1 MNDFNYYKSKE
12 IYREK
17 YYQMPKVFFTNEKY
31 MDLSNDAKIAYMLL
45 KDRFD
50 YSVKNNWVDSDD
62 NIFFI
67 FTVEELMKLL
77 QCREG
82 KVSKIKKELEKAGL
96 LKQKRGRVNKRD
108 GKIES
113 MPNLLYLGKPEVTN
127 QDVFKI
133 MEEEDNTD
141 STVIAKIANTAKP
154 RKINDSTV
162 IAKIANTAKPRKIN
176 DSTVIAKIANT
187 AKPRKIN
194 DSTVIAKIA
203 NTAKSSHIKDSTV
216 IAKIADNLFYSNSID
231 TNRHIIDTETDQL
244 QNQVLLDNFV
254 DIMQEDSINT
264 FVPENVLNL
273 IKTFSSS
280 YSEAQQ
286 TVQTIHNAKKK
297 AEELEQTIVVYE
309 ELESYG
315 IDADKGLYMTLL
327 KAYQKQ
333 KTEKVNNLQNL
344 IFVYVKNWFVEKA
357 IAAKLANEQRETFNE
372 LPTVSTEN
380 WLE

>member
-1 MNDFNYYKSKE
+1 
-12 IYREK
+12 
-17 YYQMPKVFFTNEKY
+17 
-31 MDLSNDAKIAYMLL
+31 
-45 KDRFD
+45 
-50 YSVKNNWVDSDD
+50 
-62 NIFFI
+62 I

-141 STVIAKIANTAKP
+141 TTVIAKIANTAKP
-154 RKINDSTV
+154 REINDT
-162 IAKIANTAKPRKIN
+162 
-176 DSTVIAKIANT
+176 
-187 AKPRKIN
+187 
-194 DSTVIAKIA
+194 TVIAKIA

-254 DIMQEDSINT
+254 DIMKEDSINT

-273 IKTFSSS
+273 IKTFSST
-280 YSEAQQ
+280 YEDAQK

-297 AEELEQTIVVYE
+297 AEELEQTVVVYE

>member
-141 STVIAKIANTAKP
+141 TTVIAKIANTAKP
-154 RKINDSTV
+154 REINDT
-162 IAKIANTAKPRKIN
+162 
-176 DSTVIAKIANT
+176 
-187 AKPRKIN
+187 
-194 DSTVIAKIA
+194 TVIAKIA

-254 DIMQEDSINT
+254 DIMKEDSINT

-273 IKTFSSS
+273 IKTFSST
-280 YSEAQQ
+280 YEDAQK

-297 AEELEQTIVVYE
+297 AEELEQTVVVYE

-357 IAAKLANEQRETFNE
+357 IAAKLAN
-372 LPTVSTEN
+372 
-380 WLE
+380 

>member
-17 YYQMPKVFFTNEKY
+17 YYQMPKVFFTNQKY

-141 STVIAKIANTAKP
+141 STVIAKIANTVKP
-154 RKINDSTV
+154 RE
-162 IAKIANTAKPRKIN
+162 
-176 DSTVIAKIANT
+176 
-187 AKPRKIN
+187 IN

-216 IAKIADNLFYSNSID
+216 IAKIANNLFYSNSID

-254 DIMQEDSINT
+254 DIMKEDSINT

>member
-1 MNDFNYYKSKE
+1 
-12 IYREK
+12 REK

-133 MEEEDNTD
+133 MEEEDNT
-141 STVIAKIANTAKP
+141 
-154 RKINDSTV
+154 
-162 IAKIANTAKPRKIN
+162 

-344 IFVYVKNWFVEKA
+344 IFVYVKNWFV
-357 IAAKLANEQRETFNE
+357 
-372 LPTVSTEN
+372 
-380 WLE
+380 

>member
-1 MNDFNYYKSKE
+1 
-12 IYREK
+12 
-17 YYQMPKVFFTNEKY
+17 
-31 MDLSNDAKIAYMLL
+31 
-45 KDRFD
+45 
-50 YSVKNNWVDSDD
+50 
-62 NIFFI
+62 FFI

-133 MEEEDNTD
+133 MEEEDNT
-141 STVIAKIANTAKP
+141 
-154 RKINDSTV
+154 
-162 IAKIANTAKPRKIN
+162 

-372 LPTVSTEN
+372 LPTVSTE
-380 WLE
+380 

>member
-133 MEEEDNTD
+133 MEEEDNT
-141 STVIAKIANTAKP
+141 
-154 RKINDSTV
+154 
-162 IAKIANTAKPRKIN
+162 

-372 LPTVSTEN
+372 LPT
-380 WLE
+380 

>member
-162 IAKIANTAKPRKIN
+162 IAKIANTAK
-176 DSTVIAKIANT
+176 
-187 AKPRKIN
+187 
-194 DSTVIAKIA
+194 
-203 NTAKSSHIKDSTV
+203 SSHIKDSTV

-315 IDADKGLYMTLL
+315 IDADKGL
-327 KAYQKQ
+327 
-333 KTEKVNNLQNL
+333 
-344 IFVYVKNWFVEKA
+344 
-357 IAAKLANEQRETFNE
+357 
-372 LPTVSTEN
+372 
-380 WLE
+380 

>member
-141 STVIAKIANTAKP
+141 TTVIAKIANTAKP
-154 RKINDSTV
+154 REINDT
-162 IAKIANTAKPRKIN
+162 
-176 DSTVIAKIANT
+176 
-187 AKPRKIN
+187 
-194 DSTVIAKIA
+194 TVIAKIA

-254 DIMQEDSINT
+254 DIMKEDSINT

-286 TVQTIHNAKKK
+286 TVQTIHNAKRK

-357 IAAKLANEQRETFNE
+357 IAAKLAN
-372 LPTVSTEN
+372 
-380 WLE
+380 

>member
-133 MEEEDNTD
+133 MEEEDNT
-141 STVIAKIANTAKP
+141 
-154 RKINDSTV
+154 
-162 IAKIANTAKPRKIN
+162 

>member
-1 MNDFNYYKSKE
+1 MSKFQFYKSKE
-12 IYREK
+12 VYREK
-17 YYQMPKVFFTNEKY
+17 YYQMPKVFFTSEKY
-31 MDLSNDAKIAYMLL
+31 LNLSNDAKIAYMLL

-133 MEEEDNTD
+133 MEEEDTTD
-141 STVIAKIANTAKP
+141 STVIAKIANTVKP
-154 RKINDSTV
+154 QEINDSTV
-162 IAKIANTAKPRKIN
+162 IAKIANTVKVN
-176 DSTVIAKIANT
+176 HT
-187 AKPRKIN
+187 
-194 DSTVIAKIA
+194 
-203 NTAKSSHIKDSTV
+203 KDSTV
-216 IAKIADNLFYSNSID
+216 IAKIADNLFYSNNLD
-231 TNRHIIDTETDQL
+231 TNRHLIDTETDQL

-254 DIMQEDSINT
+254 DIMKEDSINT
-264 FVPENVLNL
+264 FVPEKVLNL
-273 IKTFSSS
+273 IKTFSNT
-280 YSEAQQ
+280 YEDAQQ
-286 TVQTIHNAKKK
+286 TIQTIHNAKKK

-315 IDADKGLYMTLL
+315 IDADKGLYMTVL

-357 IAAKLANEQRETFNE
+357 IPAKLAHEQNTNTNS
-372 LPTVSTEN
+372 LPAINLEN
-380 WLE
+380 WLN

>member
-141 STVIAKIANTAKP
+141 TTVIAKIANTAKP
-154 RKINDSTV
+154 REINDT
-162 IAKIANTAKPRKIN
+162 
-176 DSTVIAKIANT
+176 
-187 AKPRKIN
+187 
-194 DSTVIAKIA
+194 TVIAKIA

-254 DIMQEDSINT
+254 DIMKEDSINT

-273 IKTFSSS
+273 IKTFSST
-280 YSEAQQ
+280 YEDAQK

-297 AEELEQTIVVYE
+297 AEELEQTVVVYE

-315 IDADKGLYMTLL
+315 IDADKG
-327 KAYQKQ
+327 
-333 KTEKVNNLQNL
+333 
-344 IFVYVKNWFVEKA
+344 
-357 IAAKLANEQRETFNE
+357 
-372 LPTVSTEN
+372 
-380 WLE
+380 

>member
-141 STVIAKIANTAKP
+141 TTVIAKIANTAKP
-154 RKINDSTV
+154 REINDT
-162 IAKIANTAKPRKIN
+162 
-176 DSTVIAKIANT
+176 
-187 AKPRKIN
+187 
-194 DSTVIAKIA
+194 TVIAKIA

-254 DIMQEDSINT
+254 DIMKEDSINT

-273 IKTFSSS
+273 IKTFSST
-280 YSEAQQ
+280 YEDAQK

-297 AEELEQTIVVYE
+297 AEELEQTVVVYE

-315 IDADKGLYMTLL
+315 
-327 KAYQKQ
+327 
-333 KTEKVNNLQNL
+333 
-344 IFVYVKNWFVEKA
+344 
-357 IAAKLANEQRETFNE
+357 
-372 LPTVSTEN
+372 
-380 WLE
+380 

>member
-17 YYQMPKVFFTNEKY
+17 YYQMPKVFFTDEKY

-133 MEEEDNTD
+133 MEEEDNT
-141 STVIAKIANTAKP
+141 
-154 RKINDSTV
+154 
-162 IAKIANTAKPRKIN
+162 

>member
-1 MNDFNYYKSKE
+1 
-12 IYREK
+12 
-17 YYQMPKVFFTNEKY
+17 Y

-141 STVIAKIANTAKP
+141 TTVIAKIANTAKP
-154 RKINDSTV
+154 REINDT
-162 IAKIANTAKPRKIN
+162 
-176 DSTVIAKIANT
+176 
-187 AKPRKIN
+187 
-194 DSTVIAKIA
+194 TVIAKIA

-254 DIMQEDSINT
+254 DIMKEDSINT

-273 IKTFSSS
+273 IKTFSST
-280 YSEAQQ
+280 YEDAQK

-297 AEELEQTIVVYE
+297 AEELEQTVVVYE

>member
-141 STVIAKIANTAKP
+141 T
-154 RKINDSTV
+154 
-162 IAKIANTAKPRKIN
+162 
-176 DSTVIAKIANT
+176 
-187 AKPRKIN
+187 
-194 DSTVIAKIA
+194 TVIAKIA

-254 DIMQEDSINT
+254 DIMKEDSINT

-273 IKTFSSS
+273 IKTFSST
-280 YSEAQQ
+280 YDDAQK

-297 AEELEQTIVVYE
+297 AEELEQTVVVYE

>member
-133 MEEEDNTD
+133 MEEEDNT
-141 STVIAKIANTAKP
+141 
-154 RKINDSTV
+154 
-162 IAKIANTAKPRKIN
+162 

-344 IFVYVKNWFVEKA
+344 IFVYVKNWFV
-357 IAAKLANEQRETFNE
+357 
-372 LPTVSTEN
+372 
-380 WLE
+380 

>member
-141 STVIAKIANTAKP
+141 TTVIAKIANTAKP
-154 RKINDSTV
+154 REINDT
-162 IAKIANTAKPRKIN
+162 
-176 DSTVIAKIANT
+176 
-187 AKPRKIN
+187 
-194 DSTVIAKIA
+194 TVIAKIA

-254 DIMQEDSINT
+254 DIMKEDSINT

-286 TVQTIHNAKKK
+286 TVTTIHNAKHK
-297 AEELEQTIVVYE
+297 AEELEKTVVVYE

-344 IFVYVKNWFVEKA
+344 IFVYVKNWFIEKA
-357 IAAKLANEQRETFNE
+357 IAAKLANEQRETFSE

>member
-1 MNDFNYYKSKE
+1 
-12 IYREK
+12 K

-141 STVIAKIANTAKP
+141 TTVIAKIANTAKP
-154 RKINDSTV
+154 REINDT
-162 IAKIANTAKPRKIN
+162 
-176 DSTVIAKIANT
+176 
-187 AKPRKIN
+187 
-194 DSTVIAKIA
+194 TVIAKIA

-254 DIMQEDSINT
+254 DIMKEDSINT

-273 IKTFSSS
+273 IKTFSST
-280 YSEAQQ
+280 YEDAQK

-297 AEELEQTIVVYE
+297 AEELEQTVVVYE

>member
-141 STVIAKIANTAKP
+141 TTVIAKIANTAKP
-154 RKINDSTV
+154 REINDT
-162 IAKIANTAKPRKIN
+162 
-176 DSTVIAKIANT
+176 
-187 AKPRKIN
+187 
-194 DSTVIAKIA
+194 TVIAKIA

-254 DIMQEDSINT
+254 DIMKEDSINT

-286 TVQTIHNAKKK
+286 TVQTIHNAKRK

-357 IAAKLANEQRETFNE
+357 IAAK
-372 LPTVSTEN
+372 
-380 WLE
+380 

>member
-133 MEEEDNTD
+133 MEEEDNT
-141 STVIAKIANTAKP
+141 
-154 RKINDSTV
+154 
-162 IAKIANTAKPRKIN
+162 

-357 IAAKLANEQRETFNE
+357 IAAK
-372 LPTVSTEN
+372 
-380 WLE
+380 

>member
-1 MNDFNYYKSKE
+1 
-12 IYREK
+12 
-17 YYQMPKVFFTNEKY
+17 
-31 MDLSNDAKIAYMLL
+31 LL

-133 MEEEDNTD
+133 MEEEDNT
-141 STVIAKIANTAKP
+141 
-154 RKINDSTV
+154 
-162 IAKIANTAKPRKIN
+162 

>member
-133 MEEEDNTD
+133 MEEEDNT
-141 STVIAKIANTAKP
+141 
-154 RKINDSTV
+154 
-162 IAKIANTAKPRKIN
+162 

-357 IAAKLANEQRETFNE
+357 IAAKLANEQ
-372 LPTVSTEN
+372 
-380 WLE
+380 

>member
-133 MEEEDNTD
+133 MEEEDNT
-141 STVIAKIANTAKP
+141 
-154 RKINDSTV
+154 
-162 IAKIANTAKPRKIN
+162 

-357 IAAKLANEQRETFNE
+357 
-372 LPTVSTEN
+372 
-380 WLE
+380 

>member
-141 STVIAKIANTAKP
+141 TTVIAKIANTAKP
-154 RKINDSTV
+154 REINDT
-162 IAKIANTAKPRKIN
+162 
-176 DSTVIAKIANT
+176 
-187 AKPRKIN
+187 
-194 DSTVIAKIA
+194 TVIAKIA

-254 DIMQEDSINT
+254 DIMKEDSINT

-273 IKTFSSS
+273 IKTFSST
-280 YSEAQQ
+280 YEDAQK

-297 AEELEQTIVVYE
+297 AEELEQTVVVYE

-333 KTEKVNNLQNL
+333 KTEKVNNL
-344 IFVYVKNWFVEKA
+344 
-357 IAAKLANEQRETFNE
+357 
-372 LPTVSTEN
+372 
-380 WLE
+380 

>member
-133 MEEEDNTD
+133 MEEEDNT
-141 STVIAKIANTAKP
+141 
-154 RKINDSTV
+154 
-162 IAKIANTAKPRKIN
+162 
-176 DSTVIAKIANT
+176 
-187 AKPRKIN
+187 

>member
-1 MNDFNYYKSKE
+1 NDFNYYKSKE

-133 MEEEDNTD
+133 MEEEDNT
-141 STVIAKIANTAKP
+141 
-154 RKINDSTV
+154 
-162 IAKIANTAKPRKIN
+162 

-372 LPTVSTEN
+372 LPTV
-380 WLE
+380 

>member
-96 LKQKRGRVNKRD
+96 LKQRRGRVNKRD

-141 STVIAKIANTAKP
+141 TTVIAKIANTEKP
-154 RKINDSTV
+154 REINDTTV
-162 IAKIANTAKPRKIN
+162 IAKIANTE
-176 DSTVIAKIANT
+176 
-187 AKPRKIN
+187 
-194 DSTVIAKIA
+194 
-203 NTAKSSHIKDSTV
+203 KSSHIKDSTV

-244 QNQVLLDNFV
+244 QSQVLLDNFV
-254 DIMQEDSINT
+254 DIMKEESINT

-286 TVQTIHNAKKK
+286 TVQIIHNAKKK

-372 LPTVSTEN
+372 LPTVSTDN

>member
-141 STVIAKIANTAKP
+141 TTVIAKIANTAKP
-154 RKINDSTV
+154 REINDT
-162 IAKIANTAKPRKIN
+162 
-176 DSTVIAKIANT
+176 
-187 AKPRKIN
+187 
-194 DSTVIAKIA
+194 TVIAKIA

-254 DIMQEDSINT
+254 DIMKEDSINT

-286 TVQTIHNAKKK
+286 TVQTIHNAKRK

-333 KTEKVNNLQNL
+333 KTEKV
-344 IFVYVKNWFVEKA
+344 
-357 IAAKLANEQRETFNE
+357 
-372 LPTVSTEN
+372 
-380 WLE
+380 

>member
-82 KVSKIKKELEKAGL
+82 KVSKIKKELEKADL

-133 MEEEDNTD
+133 MEEEDN
-141 STVIAKIANTAKP
+141 
-154 RKINDSTV
+154 NDSTV
-162 IAKIANTAKPRKIN
+162 IAKIANTAKPRE
-176 DSTVIAKIANT
+176 
-187 AKPRKIN
+187 IN

-244 QNQVLLDNFV
+244 QNQVLLDNFA

-344 IFVYVKNWFVEKA
+344 IFVYVKNWFIEKA

>member
-1 MNDFNYYKSKE
+1 
-12 IYREK
+12 
-17 YYQMPKVFFTNEKY
+17 
-31 MDLSNDAKIAYMLL
+31 
-45 KDRFD
+45 
-50 YSVKNNWVDSDD
+50 
-62 NIFFI
+62 FI

-133 MEEEDNTD
+133 MEEEDNT
-141 STVIAKIANTAKP
+141 
-154 RKINDSTV
+154 
-162 IAKIANTAKPRKIN
+162 

>member
-162 IAKIANTAKPRKIN
+162 IAKIANTAK
-176 DSTVIAKIANT
+176 
-187 AKPRKIN
+187 
-194 DSTVIAKIA
+194 
-203 NTAKSSHIKDSTV
+203 SSHIKDSTV

-333 KTEKVNNLQNL
+333 KTENVNNLQNL

>member
-1 MNDFNYYKSKE
+1 
-12 IYREK
+12 
-17 YYQMPKVFFTNEKY
+17 MPKVFFTNEKY

-133 MEEEDNTD
+133 MEEEDNT
-141 STVIAKIANTAKP
+141 
-154 RKINDSTV
+154 
-162 IAKIANTAKPRKIN
+162 

>member
-162 IAKIANTAKPRKIN
+162 IAKIANTAK
-176 DSTVIAKIANT
+176 
-187 AKPRKIN
+187 
-194 DSTVIAKIA
+194 
-203 NTAKSSHIKDSTV
+203 SSHIKDSTV

-333 KTEKVNNLQNL
+333 
-344 IFVYVKNWFVEKA
+344 
-357 IAAKLANEQRETFNE
+357 
-372 LPTVSTEN
+372 
-380 WLE
+380 

>member
-1 MNDFNYYKSKE
+1 
-12 IYREK
+12 
-17 YYQMPKVFFTNEKY
+17 
-31 MDLSNDAKIAYMLL
+31 
-45 KDRFD
+45 
-50 YSVKNNWVDSDD
+50 
-62 NIFFI
+62 
-67 FTVEELMKLL
+67 
-77 QCREG
+77 
-82 KVSKIKKELEKAGL
+82 
-96 LKQKRGRVNKRD
+96 
-108 GKIES
+108 
-113 MPNLLYLGKPEVTN
+113 
-127 QDVFKI
+127 
-133 MEEEDNTD
+133 
-141 STVIAKIANTAKP
+141 
-154 RKINDSTV
+154 
-162 IAKIANTAKPRKIN
+162 
-176 DSTVIAKIANT
+176 
-187 AKPRKIN
+187 
-194 DSTVIAKIA
+194 TVIAKIA

-254 DIMQEDSINT
+254 DIMKEDSINT

-273 IKTFSSS
+273 IKTFSST
-280 YSEAQQ
+280 YEDAQK

-297 AEELEQTIVVYE
+297 AEELEQTVVVYE

>member
-1 MNDFNYYKSKE
+1 
-12 IYREK
+12 
-17 YYQMPKVFFTNEKY
+17 
-31 MDLSNDAKIAYMLL
+31 
-45 KDRFD
+45 
-50 YSVKNNWVDSDD
+50 NNWVDSDD

-141 STVIAKIANTAKP
+141 TTVIAKIANTAKP
-154 RKINDSTV
+154 REINDT
-162 IAKIANTAKPRKIN
+162 
-176 DSTVIAKIANT
+176 
-187 AKPRKIN
+187 
-194 DSTVIAKIA
+194 TVIAKIA

-254 DIMQEDSINT
+254 DIMKEDSINT

-273 IKTFSSS
+273 IKTFSST
-280 YSEAQQ
+280 YEDAQK

-297 AEELEQTIVVYE
+297 AEELEQTVVVYE

>member
-162 IAKIANTAKPRKIN
+162 IAKIANTAK
-176 DSTVIAKIANT
+176 
-187 AKPRKIN
+187 
-194 DSTVIAKIA
+194 
-203 NTAKSSHIKDSTV
+203 SSHIKDSTV

-315 IDADKGLYMTLL
+315 IDADKRLYMTLL